1 MAVSKS
7 NENRIGD
14 LYNNIDQLRKCRE
27 NVVQYFQQID
37 NMIDKVNE
45 AFQNR
50 DHGRFK
56 TGVEIG
62 NVIAKSLYDMPEALD
77 VIGAFEN
84 SIRYISVK
92 NGPVGTE
99 EKNMRF
105 EEIKRTA
112 SFYMDCQNKMNKYI
126 SWLKDSLA
134 FFNDELNR
142 IGDIPGQSDQIR
154 ASGRDR
160 DYIDRLRYKS
170 EKYGELK
177 IIYENELS
185 IVDNISKS
193 LPSKVNDSNS
203 YIAAMYMTA
212 GENDKISKV
221 ISKLNSAREDTITLR
236 GNINELEKQKIG
248 CNEKELKKINK
259 NIDRCL
265 DLLETAIEE
274 VESNTRKLWDH
285 IKRDSEIGNK
295 EYIRCFIEINR
306 TDEMYV
312 KNHQFFK
319 NKADQA
325 QKNLSYYLNERGTIM
340 EKMGIRYNTH
350 GEQILSEINRDIT
363 KWNEINNTSNCYARI
378 FLQKHRALRGSDD
391 YLIAE
396 EKFKKLFLAP
406 DHGNEK
412 PDNTQKPDR
421 AGDRVYNEIPDNIKK
436 LNQARDQV
444 YSGIMELS
452 KLEKMKT
459 QGNNMHNGIDIKRQ
473 IDLELKKVT
482 QAVNVVDR
490 NTTFLLD
497 VGKDLQVNGE
507 KYNECKIEA
516 KKTIDFYKKMCDK
529 YETLSQKAVI
539 EKQRLEHRKNEL
551 QIRKLHDRF
560 ISIMDNHI
568 DKQKNIIYSANKNM
582 SFFEERYNRLSEKMR
597 ENMNDRENVK
607 MKSSEEGRT
616 HEGNNVKEKIKRNK
630 NAYDMSKV

>member
-154 ASGRDR
+154 ASGSDR

-212 GENDKISKV
+212 EENDKISKV

-248 CNEKELKKINK
+248 CNEK
-259 NIDRCL
+259 
-265 DLLETAIEE
+265 
-274 VESNTRKLWDH
+274 
-285 IKRDSEIGNK
+285 
-295 EYIRCFIEINR
+295 
-306 TDEMYV
+306 
-312 KNHQFFK
+312 
-319 NKADQA
+319 DQ
-325 QKNLSYYLNERGTIM
+325 
-340 EKMGIRYNTH
+340 
-350 GEQILSEINRDIT
+350 
-363 KWNEINNTSNCYARI
+363 
-378 FLQKHRALRGSDD
+378 
-391 YLIAE
+391 
-396 EKFKKLFLAP
+396 
-406 DHGNEK
+406 
-412 PDNTQKPDR
+412 
-421 AGDRVYNEIPDNIKK
+421 
-436 LNQARDQV
+436 
-444 YSGIMELS
+444 
-452 KLEKMKT
+452 
-459 QGNNMHNGIDIKRQ
+459 
-473 IDLELKKVT
+473 
-482 QAVNVVDR
+482 
-490 NTTFLLD
+490 
-497 VGKDLQVNGE
+497 
-507 KYNECKIEA
+507 
-516 KKTIDFYKKMCDK
+516 
-529 YETLSQKAVI
+529 
-539 EKQRLEHRKNEL
+539 
-551 QIRKLHDRF
+551 
-560 ISIMDNHI
+560 
-568 DKQKNIIYSANKNM
+568 
-582 SFFEERYNRLSEKMR
+582 
-597 ENMNDRENVK
+597 
-607 MKSSEEGRT
+607 
-616 HEGNNVKEKIKRNK
+616 
-630 NAYDMSKV
+630 